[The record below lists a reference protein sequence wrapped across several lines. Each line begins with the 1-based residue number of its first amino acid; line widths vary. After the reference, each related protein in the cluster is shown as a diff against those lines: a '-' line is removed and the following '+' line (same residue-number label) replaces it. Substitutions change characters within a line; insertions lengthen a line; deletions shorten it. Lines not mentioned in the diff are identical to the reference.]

1 MRPYRRQPQSQERP
15 HRLDQR
21 PAPLT
26 PGRIIGFDA
35 AGGGYNLIT
44 EWGEVMA
51 AHGADLDTHDDDV
64 PYGFCVGR
72 QQT

>member
-1 MRPYRRQPQSQERP
+1 
-15 HRLDQR
+15 
-21 PAPLT
+21 LT

-51 AHGADLDTHDDDV
+51 AHGADLDTHHDDV